1 MIENTHVFCFFVTVL
16 VAIVLAIG
24 SFMGYPNDP
33 ELSGIFWLL
42 MTANLVLPL
51 FYEN

>member
-1 MIENTHVFCFFVTVL
+1 MIEKTHVLCFFVTVF
-16 VAIVLAIG
+16 VCIVLAIG

-42 MTANLVLPL
+42 MAANLILPL
-51 FYEN
+51 FYED